1 MLESVLFRKSFTKG
15 YGNLLV
21 FLDYKLHR
29 ASQGGDKNLF
39 DMRKAGLTSLVNELH
54 VKKGGLWGYL
64 NKKEATHSQKLA
76 QARKVMD
83 PEEEQNIVGSVNAW
97 NQSEERLYY
106 VNKIK
111 DVYDRCVNGKAIV
124 KPSEF
129 NTCVNFVHSAV
140 LLGNGSRGGV
150 IPSIT
155 NLEWGR
161 RRVPDIDPD
170 DEEDDGDSTRIL
182 DFLKSHDKE
191 DINGASIELI
201 AEFER
206 RQKTDHVQKLHLT
219 GIQVQLV
226 KAYLDI
232 KDVYFEKKGM
242 TNTVHHQDAV
252 LFCNKDGG
260 KVVGLAKSFQL
271 RMAAA
276 SNTSKFSANIVR

>member
-64 NKKEATHSQKLA
+64 NKKDATHSQKLA

-182 DFLKSHDKE
+182 DSNLTTKKTSMGRQLNSLLNLNDVKK
-191 DINGASIELI
+191 LI
-201 AEFER
+201 TCR
-206 RQKTDHVQKLHLT
+206 NSTSLGSKCNSSKLTL
-219 GIQVQLV
+219 
-226 KAYLDI
+226 
-232 KDVYFEKKGM
+232 
-242 TNTVHHQDAV
+242 
-252 LFCNKDGG
+252 
-260 KVVGLAKSFQL
+260 
-271 RMAAA
+271 
-276 SNTSKFSANIVR
+276 TSKMFTLKRRA